1 MPGGRPKTSGKSHNR
16 SSKTYLIA
24 GRDQASTSIVLSV
37 TGTSSVIN
45 YFKRPAEKSANV
57 EITEEP
63 LTSVPQVEIDDEEVE
78 NTNNIAPIFQR
89 NKVKTTIEST
99 KELISEK
106 KAPDGRPKS
115 TSSIYYKQ
123 ETKYPWAYFNH
134 SKNKWYCKTCK
145 EHSKSGDPHWKA
157 LLCKHNEHPSQFF
170 FDHEN
175 SSKHL
180 NSIKNKQEILNVISK
195 GTIVHQMVAVAETHS
210 NAGRDGNR
218 WLIGKFIKTTYFLT
232 KKKWAVKFNFKNV
245 IDFLDH
251 VGDPDIKYHLRNAPR
266 NSTYT
271 STFAV
276 EEFLKLIGDHL
287 ASILLRDL
295 NTSMDFMILV
305 VKSTDD
311 GD

>member
-1 MPGGRPKTSGKSHNR
+1 
-16 SSKTYLIA
+16 
-24 GRDQASTSIVLSV
+24 
-37 TGTSSVIN
+37 
-45 YFKRPAEKSANV
+45 
-57 EITEEP
+57 
-63 LTSVPQVEIDDEEVE
+63 
-78 NTNNIAPIFQR
+78 
-89 NKVKTTIEST
+89 
-99 KELISEK
+99 
-106 KAPDGRPKS
+106 
-115 TSSIYYKQ
+115 
-123 ETKYPWAYFNH
+123 
-134 SKNKWYCKTCK
+134 
-145 EHSKSGDPHWKA
+145 
-157 LLCKHNEHPSQFF
+157 
-170 FDHEN
+170 
-175 SSKHL
+175 
-180 NSIKNKQEILNVISK
+180 
-195 GTIVHQMVAVAETHS
+195 MVAVAETHS

-287 ASILLRDL
+287 ASILLHDL